1 VGAVGFVKVL
11 FDTSVIVAASLP
23 QHPSHFP
30 CFSQLQ
36 AVKTSQV
43 DGYFST
49 HSLAELY
56 SVLTRMP
63 SKPRMSPK
71 SVELLIN
78 GLLQYLEAVP
88 LDRSDYQAAIAQMSA
103 LNLPGGGIFDALIAQ
118 AALKASA
125 DRLLTLNPKHFTR
138 LDEAISLLVFVPE

>member
-1 VGAVGFVKVL
+1 
-11 FDTSVIVAASLP
+11 
-23 QHPSHFP
+23 
-30 CFSQLQ
+30 
-36 AVKTSQV
+36 
-43 DGYFST
+43 
-49 HSLAELY
+49 
-56 SVLTRMP
+56 MP

-88 LDRSDYQAAIAQMSA
+88 LERSDYQAAIAQMSA

-125 DRLLTLNPKHFTR
+125 DRLLTLNPKHFNC
-138 LDEAISLLVFVPE
+138 LDEEIALLVFVPGADD

>member
-1 VGAVGFVKVL
+1 
-11 FDTSVIVAASLP
+11 
-23 QHPSHFP
+23 
-30 CFSQLQ
+30 
-36 AVKTSQV
+36 
-43 DGYFST
+43 
-49 HSLAELY
+49 
-56 SVLTRMP
+56 
-63 SKPRMSPK
+63 MSPK

-78 GLLQYLEAVP
+78 GLLQYLEVVP

>member
-1 VGAVGFVKVL
+1 VKVL
-11 FDTSVIVAASLP
+11 FDTSVIIAASLP
-23 QHPSHFP
+23 QHPSHIP

-36 AVKTSQV
+36 AVKTSQIH
-43 DGYFST
+43 GYLST

-63 SKPRMSPK
+63 SKPRMSPQA
-71 SVELLIN
+71 VDLLISR
-78 GLLQYLEAVP
+78 LLKYLKAVP
-88 LDRSDYQAAIAQMSA
+88 LEQSDY
-103 LNLPGGGIFDALIAQ
+103 Q

-138 LDEAISLLVFVPE
+138 LDKAISLLVCVPE